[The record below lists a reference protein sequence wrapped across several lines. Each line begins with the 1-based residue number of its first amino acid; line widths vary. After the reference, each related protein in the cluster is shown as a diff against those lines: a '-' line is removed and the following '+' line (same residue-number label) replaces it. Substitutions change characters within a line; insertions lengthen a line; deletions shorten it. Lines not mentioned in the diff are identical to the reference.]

1 MRFCNTALLYTL
13 HLSSIIAFTPFPQ
26 VIRNPIA
33 FSSFK
38 SLRTRVGASSDAP
51 DEEPDDEMAIEAYNN
66 GDENADDDEE
76 DDEEENADIDSYR
89 KAAPSEFLETDAD
102 SSASLTL
109 SRSEVGTTSL
119 DWGGEYGKLSERMN
133 VVNSGGERPSQALF
147 RVMASETPNQ
157 AISNFLKSANPQVV
171 GAMSGAV
178 SSLLGG
184 LSNPSIGME
193 TIVRTTGDKIGN
205 LCFQL
210 QMTGY
215 MFRNAEYVMAL
226 KDLMDLKGGATLE
239 NYREAFDRLDKDK
252 SGYIDTNEIEALLTD
267 VYDGAVPGF
276 EIDAFMKFFDS
287 NHDGRISWEEFEKGL
302 GNLTE
307 KEAKDA
313 FRSVLALPGN
323 DYDED
328 EDIPELETTV
338 TGTIEVEL
346 EDGQVIE
353 VEASEYV
360 KSLKKEAEDLREA
373 LRIEMGGEKNI
384 NAAAGSSAIPSAPQ
398 GQVMNDGIAGYI
410 ASRRNDLQEITNS
423 IQPEIMETMRLLVD
437 FVLEGGNP
445 RNKGKPKEKLEMEVP
460 GAALQQLALWQL
472 VLGYKLREMEA
483 TGEYLKL
490 LE

>member
-1 MRFCNTALLYTL
+1 MRFFNAVLCYAIRLSLIVAFTAFPQEIR
-13 HLSSIIAFTPFPQ
+13 SSITY
-26 VIRNPIA
+26 
-33 FSSFK
+33 SSFG
-38 SLRTRVGASSDAP
+38 SPLTRIGIKSDAS
-51 DEEPDDEMAIEAYNN
+51 DDEL
-66 GDENADDDEE
+66 DDDEKAGE
-76 DDEEENADIDSYR
+76 GDDNIDEKKKDNYQKTAS
-89 KAAPSEFLETDAD
+89 SEFSETDAD
-102 SSASLTL
+102 SSASLAL
-109 SRSEVGTTSL
+109 SRSEVGTTNL
-119 DWGGEYGKLSERMN
+119 DWGGEYGKLSERMD
-133 VVNSGGERPSQALF
+133 VVKSGGERPSQALF

-157 AISNFLKSANPQVV
+157 AISNFLKTANPQVV

-226 KDLMDLKGGATLE
+226 KDLLNIKGGATLE
-239 NYREAFDRLDKDK
+239 DYREAFEKLDRDG
-252 SGYIDTNEIEALLTD
+252 SGYIDTNEIEVLLTD

-276 EIDAFMKFFDS
+276 EIDAFMNFFDT
-287 NHDGRISWEEFEKGL
+287 NHDGKISWEEFEKGL

-313 FRSVLALPGN
+313 LKNVLELPAK
-323 DYDED
+323 DE
-328 EDIPELETTV
+328 EKNTSELETTV
-338 TGTIEVEL
+338 TGMIEIEL
-346 EDGQVIE
+346 DDGKVIE
-353 VEASEYV
+353 VEASDYME
-360 KSLKKEAEDLREA
+360 SLRKEAEDLKKA
-373 LRIEMGGEKNI
+373 LRVEMGGDKKI
-384 NAAAGSSAIPSAPQ
+384 NAAPENSAIPSAPQ
-398 GQVMNDGIAGYI
+398 GQAMNDGITGYI

-445 RNKGKPKEKLEMEVP
+445 RNKGKPKENLKMEVP